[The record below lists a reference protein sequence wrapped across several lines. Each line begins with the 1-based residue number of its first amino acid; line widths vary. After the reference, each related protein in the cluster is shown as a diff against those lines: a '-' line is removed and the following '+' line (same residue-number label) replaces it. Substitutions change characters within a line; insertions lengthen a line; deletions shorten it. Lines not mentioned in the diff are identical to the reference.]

1 MCYADGTLSTEKLF
15 LLKYVLFLYGL
26 GVLFPVFLFLLLE
39 LIHADRD
46 QYQQQWRIQDFPDGG
61 WGRQPLTL
69 GQKSII
75 LQHFCRK
82 LHENERN

>member
-39 LIHADRD
+39 LIYTDRD

-61 WGRQPLTL
+61 WGASTPDFGAKIYYFTTFLPKTA
-69 GQKSII
+69 
-75 LQHFCRK
+75 
-82 LHENERN
+82 